1 MLTQAQADR
10 LIAELK
16 QASSDTVFVW
26 ESEQRQDET
35 FVAASDAKLQFVL
48 TLSRNPFEIKIHART
63 RDRSIPLLRID
74 NAPFHVN
81 PDGSEL
87 RDTPH
92 LHSYREGCDL
102 AWAEPIDWYDV
113 TDPLRTLERFL
124 KEFSAR
130 FPSGITVAMV

>member
-1 MLTQAQADR
+1 MLTQAQAAR

-16 QASSDTVFVW
+16 QASLDTVFVW

-35 FVAASDAKLQFVL
+35 FFAASDSKLQFVL

-63 RDRSIPLLRID
+63 RDRNIPLLRID
-74 NAPFHVN
+74 NAPYHVN

-102 AWAEPIDWYDV
+102 AWAEPIDWYNV

>member
-1 MLTQAQADR
+1 MLTQAQAAR
-10 LIAELK
+10 LITELK
-16 QASSDTVFVW
+16 QASRDTVFVW

-63 RDRSIPLLRID
+63 RDRNIPLLRID

>member
-1 MLTQAQADR
+1 MLTQAQAAR

-16 QASSDTVFVW
+16 QASLDTVFVW
-26 ESEQRQDET
+26 ESAQRQDEI

-63 RDRSIPLLRID
+63 RDRNLPLLRID

>member
-1 MLTQAQADR
+1 MLTQAQAAR

-16 QASSDTVFVW
+16 QASRDTVFVW
-26 ESEQRQDET
+26 EAEQRQDEI
-35 FVAASDAKLQFVL
+35 FVAAGDGKLQFVL

-63 RDRSIPLLRID
+63 RDRNLPLLRID